1 MSDYQ
6 YFLSEKTQIDEL
18 IGKGFV
24 ITHVTENLSG
34 AIVDFVLPDKTEK
47 QQLHHHSRCK
57 EIFFKVFISLIV
69 MSKYGNLRICSFFG
83 INLLN
88 IQ

>member
-18 IGKGFV
+18 IAKGFV

-34 AIVDFVLPDKTEK
+34 AVVDFIHPDKTEK
-47 QQLHHHSRCK
+47 QQLHITTADARKYFSR
-57 EIFFKVFISLIV
+57 
-69 MSKYGNLRICSFFG
+69 Y
-83 INLLN
+83 LLA
-88 IQ
+88 

>member
-24 ITHVTENLSG
+24 ITHVTENISG
-34 AIVDFVLPDKTEK
+34 AIVDFVLPDKAEK
-47 QQLHHHSRCK
+47 QQLHITTADARKYFSR
-57 EIFFKVFISLIV
+57 
-69 MSKYGNLRICSFFG
+69 Y
-83 INLLN
+83 LLA
-88 IQ
+88 

>member
-34 AIVDFVLPDKTEK
+34 ALVDFILPDKAEK
-47 QQLHHHSRCK
+47 QQLHITTADARKYFSR
-57 EIFFKVFISLIV
+57 
-69 MSKYGNLRICSFFG
+69 Y
-83 INLLN
+83 LLG
-88 IQ
+88 